1 MQNKKSLLFLLGS
14 IFLGIITGLFGQEM
28 LLKGAEITADLF
40 MNFLKLLSIPIIFLS
55 ITSTLSG
62 MKSQLEISS
71 LGKRVFTYTLLTT
84 IVAATVGL
92 ILFFIIQPSDQ
103 ISVTDVSQ
111 ITKAPTD
118 TYLSFLWK
126 IVPSNMVQAFLEN
139 NVIGTAFIGFIMGI
153 AATYLPED
161 NRISVHQIFS
171 SLFKLILKIA
181 EGIAYLIPLGT
192 WAFTALMC
200 KDPSHTNSFKHLG
213 FYLLT
218 VVSSNLV
225 QGFVVLPL
233 LLKYKG
239 ISPVKLAKA
248 SFAAL
253 SLAFFS
259 KSSNAALP
267 VTLKCAEKEARIHP
281 KVAHFSLPL
290 CTIINMNGCAA
301 FILITVLFCSTIH
314 GHVFGLLDL
323 GVWVVLSTL
332 AAIGNAGVPMGCF
345 FLTSMFLL
353 GMDVPLSTMG
363 LILPFYAFI
372 DMIETSLNVWSD
384 LSVTAIVDKECA
396 HLGALSVKEG

>member
-14 IFLGIITGLFGQEM
+14 IFLGVITGLLGQEL
-28 LLKGAEITADLF
+28 LLKGAEITAALF
-40 MNFLKLLSIPIIFLS
+40 MNFLKLLSLPIIFLS

-62 MKSQLEISS
+62 MKSQLEISN
-71 LGKRVFTYTLLTT
+71 LGRRVFTYTLLTT
-84 IVAATVGL
+84 VIAATVGL
-92 ILFFIIQPSDQ
+92 VLFFIIQPSAKISIIEATQ
-103 ISVTDVSQ
+103 IA
-111 ITKAPTD
+111 KAPTD

-126 IVPSNMVQAFLEN
+126 IVPSNIVQVFLEN

-171 SLFKLILKIA
+171 SFFKLILKVT

-192 WAFTALMC
+192 WAFTALMF
-200 KDPSHTNSFKHLG
+200 KDLSNTNSFKHLG
-213 FYLLT
+213 LYLLT
-218 VVSSNLV
+218 VVGANLV
-225 QGFVVLPL
+225 QGFVILPL

-239 ISPVKLAKA
+239 ISPLKLAKA

-259 KSSNAALP
+259 KSSNATLP
-267 VTLKCAEKEARIHP
+267 VTLKCAEKGAGIHP

-323 GVWVVLSTL
+323 GIWVVLSTL

-345 FLTSMFLL
+345 FLTSMFLI
-353 GMDVPLSTMG
+353 GMDVPLNTMG

-384 LSVTAIVDKECA
+384 LSVTAIVDQECT
-396 HLGALSVKEG
+396 HLEALPVKE

>member
-1 MQNKKSLLFLLGS
+1 MQDKKSLLFLLGA
-14 IFLGIITGLFGQEM
+14 IFLGVITGLFGQE
-28 LLKGAEITADLF
+28 LPLKGAEITAALF

-55 ITSTLSG
+55 IISTLSG

-71 LGKRVFTYTLLTT
+71 LGKRVLTYTLLTT
-84 IVAATVGL
+84 VIAATVGL
-92 ILFFIIQPSDQ
+92 VLFLIIQPNAK
-103 ISVTDVSQ
+103 INITDTAQ

-126 IVPSNMVQAFLEN
+126 IVPSNIVQVFLEN
-139 NVIGTAFIGFIMGI
+139 NVIGTAFIGFIMGV

-161 NRISVHQIFS
+161 SRISVHQVFS
-171 SLFKLILKIA
+171 SLFKLILKIT

-192 WAFTALMC
+192 WAFTALMF
-200 KDPSHTNSFKHLG
+200 KGFNHTNSFKHLG
-213 FYLLT
+213 LYLLT
-218 VVSSNLV
+218 IVSANLV
-225 QGFVVLPL
+225 QGFIILPL
-233 LLKYKG
+233 LLKCKG

-248 SFAAL
+248 SLAAL

-259 KSSNAALP
+259 KSSNATLP
-267 VTLKCAEKEARIHP
+267 VTLKCAEKEAGIHP

-314 GHVFGLLDL
+314 GHTFGLLDL
-323 GVWVVLSTL
+323 GIWVVLSTF
-332 AAIGNAGVPMGCF
+332 AAIGNAGIPMGCF
-345 FLTSMFLL
+345 FLTSMFLI

-384 LSVTAIVDKECA
+384 LSVTAIVDKECT
-396 HLGALSVKEG
+396 HLETLSVKE

>member
-1 MQNKKSLLFLLGS
+1 MQNKKSFFLLLGS
-14 IFLGIITGLFGQEM
+14 IFLGIFTGLFGQE
-28 LLKGAEITADLF
+28 LILKGAEITASLF
-40 MNFLKLLSIPIIFLS
+40 MNFLKLLSIPVIFLS
-55 ITSTLSG
+55 IISTLSG
-62 MKSQLEISS
+62 MKNQLEIGT
-71 LGKRVFTYTLLTT
+71 LGKKVFTYTLLTT
-84 IVAATVGL
+84 LIAASVGL
-92 ILFFIIQPSDQ
+92 MLFFIIQPSAKITITDAAQ
-103 ISVTDVSQ
+103 IV
-111 ITKAPTD
+111 KAPTD

-126 IVPSNMVQAFLEN
+126 IVPSNIVQVFLEN
-139 NVIGTAFIGFIMGI
+139 NVIGTAFIGFIMGL
-153 AATYLPED
+153 AATRLPEE

-171 SLFKLILKIA
+171 SLFKLVLKVT

-192 WAFTALMC
+192 WAFTALMF
-200 KDPSHTNSFKHLG
+200 KDLNNTDNFKHLG
-213 FYLLT
+213 LYLVT
-218 VVSSNLV
+218 VIAANLV
-225 QGFVVLPL
+225 QGFIVLPL

-259 KSSNAALP
+259 KSSNATLP
-267 VTLKCAEKEARIHP
+267 VTLKCAEKGAGIHP

-301 FILITVLFCSTIH
+301 FILITVLFVSTIH

-323 GVWVVLSTL
+323 GIWIVLSTF

-345 FLTSMFLL
+345 FLTSMFLI
-353 GMDVPLSTMG
+353 GMDLPLSTMG

-384 LSVTAIVDKECA
+384 LSVTAIVDREYAGAAVPLKE
-396 HLGALSVKEG
+396 